1 MHLSVK
7 SWPDKPI
14 VAAAEN
20 SSESTGSLQQYIY
33 IFKFLN
39 LRIYE
44 YLDLD
49 KCIAHQM
56 QM

>member
-33 IFKFLN
+33 IFKCLN
-39 LRIYE
+39 QHLRYPKEAEGQRI
-44 YLDLD
+44 
-49 KCIAHQM
+49 
-56 QM
+56 